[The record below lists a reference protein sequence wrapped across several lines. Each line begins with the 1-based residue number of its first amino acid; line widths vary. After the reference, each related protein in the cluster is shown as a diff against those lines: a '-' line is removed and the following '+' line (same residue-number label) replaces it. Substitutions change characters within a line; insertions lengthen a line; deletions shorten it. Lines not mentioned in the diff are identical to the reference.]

1 MFESKNI
8 ALMEDFD
15 YILNFDIDFEKFRN
29 KNILISGS
37 TGLVGSNL
45 VRLLLYVNRIKDL
58 NLKIYALVRNQ
69 KKASSMFKN
78 LLTRMDLIIINIDLL
93 DDEFIQKISTVKY
106 DYVIHTAS
114 ITNSKQMVEK
124 PITTLYTSFEGTRNI
139 LEVSKISKVESFVYI
154 SSMEVYGKF
163 SEQQT
168 TVVDE
173 TMMGYINPLDVR
185 SNYPE
190 SKRICENMCI
200 AYNTEYGIPVKIARL
215 SQTFGAGILPGE
227 NRVFAQFANSVINN
241 QNIVLHT
248 EGKSE
253 GNYCYLRDALLGIV
267 IILLKGKNAEAYNV
281 SNENTHMTIYEM
293 AQMVCSK
300 LANGSIEVIRDIPTT
315 NVYGYAKDS
324 RIKLD
329 SSKLRLLGW
338 YPSVDLEESYRRMMK
353 QMYII

>member
-1 MFESKNI
+1 MYESKNTI
-8 ALMEDFD
+8 LMEDFE
-15 YILNFDIDFEKFRN
+15 YILNFNIDFEKFRN

-37 TGLVGSNL
+37 TGLIGSNL
-45 VRLLLYVNRIKDL
+45 IRLLLYINRMKDL
-58 NLKIYALVRNQ
+58 NMKIYALVRNQ
-69 KKASSMFKN
+69 KKAFFMFNN
-78 LLTRMDLIIINIDLL
+78 LLTRKDLVIIDVDLL
-93 DDEFIQKISTVKY
+93 DDEFIQKVSMIKY

-114 ITNSKQMVEK
+114 ITNSKMMIEN
-124 PITTLYTSFEGTRNI
+124 PIMTLNTSFEGTRNI
-139 LEVSKISKVESFVYI
+139 LEVSKISKVASFVYI

-168 TVVDE
+168 TMVDE

-200 AYNTEYGIPVKIARL
+200 AYNAEYDIPVKIARL

-227 NRVFAQFANSVINN
+227 NRVFAQFADSVINN

-253 GNYCYLRDALLGIV
+253 GNYCYLRDALLGI
-267 IILLKGKNAEAYNV
+267 ILILLEGKNGEAYNV

-293 AQMVCSK
+293 AQLVCNK
-300 LANGSIEVIRDIPTT
+300 IANGSIEVIKDIPTA
-315 NVYGYAKDS
+315 NVYGYANDS

-353 QMYII
+353 QMYIF

>member
-1 MFESKNI
+1 MYESKNTI
-8 ALMEDFD
+8 LMEDFE
-15 YILNFDIDFEKFRN
+15 YISNFNIDFEKFRN

-45 VRLLLYVNRIKDL
+45 IRLLLYINRIKDL
-58 NLKIYALVRNQ
+58 NMKVYALVRNQ
-69 KKASSMFKN
+69 KKASSMFNN
-78 LLTRMDLIIINIDLL
+78 LLTRKDLVIINIDLL
-93 DDEFIQKISTVKY
+93 DDEFIQKVSTVKY

-114 ITNSKQMVEK
+114 ITNSKIMIEK
-124 PITTLYTSFEGTRNI
+124 PIMTLNTSFEGTRNM
-139 LEVSKISKVESFVYI
+139 LEVSKISKVASFVYI

-163 SEQQT
+163 SNQQT
-168 TVVDE
+168 TLVDE

-200 AYNTEYGIPVKIARL
+200 AYNTEYDIPVKIARL

-253 GNYCYLRDALLGIV
+253 GNYCYLRDALLGI
-267 IILLKGKNAEAYNV
+267 ILIMLEGKNGEAYNV

-293 AQMVCSK
+293 AQLVCDK
-300 LANGSIEVIRDIPTT
+300 IAKGSIEVIKDIPTT
-315 NVYGYAKDS
+315 NVYGYANDS

-353 QMYII
+353 QMYIF